1 MGYQMLG
8 EEILDPHKVESE
20 NLSVKGIGIIPCIT
34 KLTTEKTM
42 TRSEG
47 ITSLGDKVYGY
58 EIHMGETI
66 AKGEYNYFVNLT
78 SSNGEETSINDGY
91 ISEDRK
97 IMATYL
103 HGVLDSSSFR
113 ETILN
118 AIRREKG
125 LIEKKSSKY
134 EAIRDKEIDK
144 LASIVRESID
154 IDSIYDIMGIKR

>member
-1 MGYQMLG
+1 M
-8 EEILDPHKVESE
+8 S
-20 NLSVKGIGIIPCIT
+20 
-34 KLTTEKTM
+34 
-42 TRSEG
+42 
-47 ITSLGDKVYGY
+47 
-58 EIHMGETI
+58 
-66 AKGEYNYFVNLT
+66 
-78 SSNGEETSINDGY
+78 GEETSINDGY

-154 IDSIYDIMGIKR
+154 IDSIYDIMGIKRW